1 MAFVPKEHKGIF
13 TLDKW
18 LRNLG
23 LWRGKS
29 LESLTEAQRHDIL
42 ANIDWDAP
50 SVLTG
55 EAYDPESKILT
66 TVTSQ
71 TRYDPDTKIFED
83 KIVFWEHKPQSNQG
97 ETPEQG
103 DYSVLMIRGR
113 RDPSQKDK
121 SGSVPEI
128 IPDQITIGGQTIF
141 NGTVH
146 GGSQSPYEDKHR
158 ATIDRAMSF
167 SKRVKEALYNHDSI
181 LDLGKVLAGGHQHED
196 VFAEAFGVAAT
207 LPSLSGKGGVKAAL
221 AAYFADKS
229 QMDIEQKQMFRF
241 RQLRNEKDEPIGLDP
256 VDQLKAMMG
265 HHINSVDAWRS
276 VEDSAEQTDTEMSSG
291 VRFACR
297 IDYEPT
303 PKGKI
308 HRFKAKLV
316 PVDVP
321 SGVKAPQPIDLLSFE
336 FTRKDDES
344 FELSSANFFE
354 GDASIFRHWT
364 KARNLIGLYQ
374 DIARDLAE
382 QRYPKIRDY
391 IYKNRL
397 HDDISEFTKP
407 PGEDQGGEMVII
419 PVHSTGLEKDI
430 EGAGNGI
437 GGGICVMSRV
447 TKNEG
452 DAERER
458 LSEVLV
464 AFDLPWEPGGANSAV
479 DGYQPDLTQWLD
491 SLRKGAL
498 VLSHDHFDHATL
510 EHYAKNGWL
519 RGVPVFCNA
528 RIWDMVEVRMNKM
541 GVPKE
546 DWPQHIGFD
555 HPDVR
560 KVDEHQ
566 YVYTVRDEDGVV
578 RGHVQACENAVKHS
592 ALTDSHMM
600 TVCYGDDHYK
610 DTVCIPSDNFG
621 VSDHGRKFFKHGQLA
636 LARLPE
642 VSLSKLRQ
650 NFKSVHEKYI
660 AYVECTNISTSGSAA
675 DQVDN
680 FRNNFRKM
688 MNIFRDDAVL
698 WFSFSTN
705 HMERQTV
712 YEVWGE
718 QDTLRHSTS
727 LGANSKIRDTSLN
740 KHSVDPL
747 LDLRDFEMPAEL
759 LPQSFYDTAMDAL
772 TAFVDQHFEAAQM
785 RAAKVGVTKT
795 ADEILEKDIPY
806 QVLKHIMDEA
816 QTERD
821 QGTGKPELLYR
832 AFFAGND
839 NAFDEIAA
847 GIGIADGD
855 VPRKMPKC
863 VYNALKESKKD
874 LGEFLSAQGV
884 NPNSSADYWML
895 RSYIKHGVVRFETKN
910 SINEKSMYEAIMRGQ
925 NYAALHGSHTAG
937 YVKKFREQPQ
947 HLGVVGTGATG
958 SIEEH
963 MAILSRYARAASPM
977 DDKHDDVNG
986 YYLDEKKVPR
996 VLFITQPPSMG
1007 EEAGMTQEALIRQ
1020 IIERRND
1027 TVILSIRDG
1036 FKVYNPKG
1044 RRRELEEM
1052 FQAQGWNVQQATAN
1066 QIIVGG
1072 ALMHV
1077 SGHGLWQD
1085 THNFMKMLP
1094 TKCMEAMHFPSWRAF
1109 SDFREMAHKLGKN
1122 TSLEKPENY
1131 VACVPEINADTGKT
1145 ILRQRDFLTQRR
1157 WGFTLDRKFGQQWG
1171 GVLKSVLYK
1180 LVRRDGNKRTD
1191 GLDIRTDMDGAYEKA
1206 IASGLANDFT
1216 RAGDENSVRATK
1228 MGPSAAEMR
1237 SGSTRSKGR
1246 AAFGLS
1252 RLKNPVKKP
1261 NAPGVS

>member
-29 LESLTEAQRHDIL
+29 LDSLSQAERQDIL
-42 ANIDWDAP
+42 DKMDWDTP

-66 TVTSQ
+66 SVSSQ
-71 TRYDPDTKIFED
+71 TKYDPKSGVFED
-83 KIVFWEHKPQSNQG
+83 KIVFWEHKPQSNDG
-97 ETPEQG
+97 EAQEQG
-103 DYSVLMIRGR
+103 DYSVMMIRGR
-113 RDPSQKDK
+113 RDPSQKAAN
-121 SGSVPEI
+121 GELPEI
-128 IPDQITIGGQTIF
+128 IPDQITIGGQTVF

-146 GGSQSPYEDKHR
+146 GGSQNPFEDKHR

-167 SKRVKEALYNHDSI
+167 SKRVKEALYNHDSV
-181 LDLGKVLAGGHQHED
+181 LDLGKVLAGGHHHED

-221 AAYFADKS
+221 AAYFAEQFQQGDEDK
-229 QMDIEQKQMFRF
+229 QVFRF
-241 RQLRNEKDEPIGLDP
+241 RQVRNEKGEAVGLDP

-265 HHINSVDAWRS
+265 HHINSVDVWRS

-308 HRFKAKLV
+308 HRFKAQLV

-321 SGVKAPQPIDLLSFE
+321 SSVDAPQPVDLLSFE
-336 FTRKDDES
+336 FNRKDDEN
-344 FELSSANFFE
+344 FELVNANFFE
-354 GDASIFRHWT
+354 GDASKFRRWT

-382 QRYPKIRDY
+382 QRYPKLRDF

-407 PGEDQGGEMVII
+407 PGEDEGGEMVII
-419 PVHSTGLEKDI
+419 PVHSTGLDKTI
-430 EGAGNGI
+430 EGGGNGI

-447 TKNEG
+447 TKNKG
-452 DAERER
+452 DAQKER
-458 LSEVLV
+458 LSEVLF
-464 AFDLPWEPGGANSAV
+464 AFDLPWEPGGSNSAV

-491 SLRKGAL
+491 ALRQGAL

-510 EHYAKNGWL
+510 EYYAKNGWL
-519 RGVPVFCNA
+519 RGVPVFCND
-528 RIWDMVEVRMNKM
+528 RIWDAVETRMNKL

-546 DWPQHIGFD
+546 NWPKHIGFD
-555 HPDVR
+555 HPDVT

-566 YVYTVRDEDGVV
+566 YVYTARDEDGIV
-578 RGHVQACENAVKHS
+578 RGHVQACENAVDHS
-592 ALTDSHMM
+592 ALTDSHMC

-610 DTVCIPSDNFG
+610 DTVCVPSDNFG
-621 VSDHGRKFFKHGQLA
+621 ISDHGRKFFKHGQLA
-636 LARLPE
+636 LARLPN
-642 VSLSKLRQ
+642 VTLAKLRE
-650 NFKSVHEKYI
+650 NIKSVNEKYI

-688 MNIFRDDAVL
+688 MNIFKDDAVL

-705 HMERQTV
+705 HKERQTV

-718 QDTLRHSTS
+718 EETLRHSTS
-727 LGANSKIRDTSLN
+727 LGANSKIRDISLN

-747 LDLRDFEMPAEL
+747 LDLRDLSLSAEQH
-759 LPQSFYDTAMDAL
+759 PQSFYDKAMSVL
-772 TAFVDQHFEAAQM
+772 MEFTEFHE
-785 RAAKVGVTKT
+785 RAAAYRASKARVTKT
-795 ADEILEKDIPY
+795 AEEILEKDIPY
-806 QVLKHIMDEA
+806 QVLKHILDEA
-816 QTERD
+816 QQDIKNGAAKSEM
-821 QGTGKPELLYR
+821 LYR
-832 AFFAGND
+832 AFFDGND
-839 NAFDEIAA
+839 GVFDAIAA
-847 GIGIADGD
+847 EIGLPDGD
-855 VPRKMPKC
+855 TQRKMPKC
-863 VYNALKESKKD
+863 VYNALKEYKMD
-874 LGEFLSAQGV
+874 LGWSLTDDGK
-884 NPNSSADYWML
+884 NPNSATEYWML
-895 RSYIKHGVVRFETKN
+895 RSYIKHGVVRFESKN
-910 SINEKSMYEAIMRGQ
+910 NINDKNMYEAIERGQ
-925 NYAALHGSHTAG
+925 EFAALHGSHTAA
-937 YVKKFREQPQ
+937 YVKEFRDTPSQ
-947 HLGVVGTGATG
+947 LGIVGTGATG
-958 SIEEH
+958 SVEEH

-977 DDKHDDVNG
+977 DDKHDEVNG
-986 YYLDEKKVPR
+986 YYLDGKDVPR

-1007 EEAGMTQEALIRQ
+1007 EESGMTQDAVIRQ
-1020 IIERRND
+1020 IVERRND

-1044 RRRELEEM
+1044 RRRELEDM
-1052 FQAQGWNVQQATAN
+1052 FKAEGWNVQQSTAN

-1085 THNFMKMLP
+1085 TLNFMKLLP

-1109 SDFREMAHKLGKN
+1109 NDFREMAQKLGKN
-1122 TSLEKPENY
+1122 TSIAKPQNY
-1131 VACVPEINADTGKT
+1131 VACVPEIDAETGQT
-1145 ILRQRDFLTQRR
+1145 VLRQRDFLTQRR

-1180 LVRRDGNKRTD
+1180 LVRLDGNKRTD
-1191 GLDIRTDMDGAYEKA
+1191 GLDIRTDRDGAYEKA
-1206 IASGLANDFT
+1206 IASGLSNDFT
-1216 RAGDENSVRATK
+1216 RAGDENSVRGSK

-1237 SGSTRSKGR
+1237 STKTSAIGRS
-1246 AAFGLS
+1246 AFGLS
-1252 RLKNPVKKP
+1252 RHRAAYKK
-1261 NAPGVS
+1261 PGVS